1 MQRAL
6 LQFGIRNFVFVTFS
20 TISRLSRDLPIVNGG
35 GNQSTCENHR
45 LTPCHCQLSHM
56 PQVGYEPGHWWET
69 ASGQWQRLRPY
80 GHQNRPNIAVI
91 YTLSNSVASRTLWYS
106 VFVIYIFTYV
116 NSTMLFC
123 PSDTSYIF
131 CLFILSKLRTPPST
145 YCPFIDTGFYHRK
158 DFVCGTATWQHLF
171 EPFVAL
177 SHRMMLYSNNC
188 M

>member
-1 MQRAL
+1 MHRAL

-20 TISRLSRDLPIVNGG
+20 TISRLSRDLPIVTGG

-106 VFVIYIFTYV
+106 VFVIYICQLHHVVLSIRYFLYLLV
-116 NSTMLFC
+116 I
-123 PSDTSYIF
+123 Y
-131 CLFILSKLRTPPST
+131 FIKIANPTKHLLSIYWYRFLSLERLCMW
-145 YCPFIDTGFYHRK
+145 YCQM
-158 DFVCGTATWQHLF
+158 TASIWTICRI
-171 EPFVAL
+171 VA
-177 SHRMMLYSNNC
+177 SHDALQ
-188 M
+188 